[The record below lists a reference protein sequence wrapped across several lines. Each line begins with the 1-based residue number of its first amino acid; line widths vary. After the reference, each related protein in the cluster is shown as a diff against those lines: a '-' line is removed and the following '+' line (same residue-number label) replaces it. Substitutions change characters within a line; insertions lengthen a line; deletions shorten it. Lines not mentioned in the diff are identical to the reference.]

1 MFPDLYSETDKNE
14 IKFLL
19 GFYLLLKKM
28 TLFSSDLK
36 LHLLHYFQ
44 QQILSE
50 YFNVI
55 CKTKRLYFFFYLGI
69 GVQRRNLDI
78 FLYGI
83 QLLNIVLTTF

>member
-1 MFPDLYSETDKNE
+1 MFPVLYSETDKNE
-14 IKFLL
+14 IKF
-19 GFYLLLKKM
+19 
-28 TLFSSDLK
+28 
-36 LHLLHYFQ
+36 LLHYFQ

-55 CKTKRLYFFFYLGI
+55 CKTKRLHFFYLGI

>member
-1 MFPDLYSETDKNE
+1 
-14 IKFLL
+14 
-19 GFYLLLKKM
+19 M

-50 YFNVI
+50 YFNHLLMSFAKQNASI
-55 CKTKRLYFFFYLGI
+55 FFYLGI